1 MIADLSLREAVGRL
15 MIVGYEG
22 HDFSEVARL
31 LEEVRPLGFIF
42 FTRNF
47 PSHDPDKL
55 PQLIRQSQ
63 EMAQSILGRPL
74 LWMIDY
80 EGGLVQRLPS
90 PPFTRV
96 PAAKEMTA
104 KDPIMVKATV
114 NTASLELA
122 SLGFNFNLAPI
133 LDVASPDSDFI
144 GSRSFSAKSSEVSFW
159 GRLYAETYQD
169 AGLLCAGK
177 HFPGLGRATLDPH
190 AVLPTI
196 DFPKEILMADLLPFF
211 ELMDVL
217 PAIMSTHAL
226 YPAFDRDFP
235 ATFSAKIIN
244 ILRRE
249 KAYQGAIISDDLE
262 MGAVVKNYPMG
273 EAATLAVAAGHDLL
287 LICRRRE
294 YVLECQKALGSAC
307 KSGKITDKRLLEA
320 HGQGQALLS
329 ALKSVTVKV

>member
-15 MIVGYEG
+15 LIVGYEG
-22 HDFSEVARL
+22 HDFCELARL
-31 LEEVRPLGFIF
+31 LEEIRPLGFIF

-47 PSHDPDKL
+47 PSHEPEKL

-63 EMAQSILGRPL
+63 EMAQSLLGRPL

-96 PAAKEMTA
+96 PAAQEMAA
-104 KDPIMVKATV
+104 KDPTLAKTIVKA
-114 NTASLELA
+114 ASLELA
-122 SLGFNFNLAPI
+122 ALGFNFNLAPI
-133 LDVASPDSDFI
+133 LDVASPASDFI
-144 GSRSFSAKSSEVSFW
+144 GTRSFSADSREVSFW
-159 GRLYAETYQD
+159 ARLYAKTYQE

-196 DFPKEILMADLLPFF
+196 DFPKKILMGDLAPFF
-211 ELMDVL
+211 DLMDVL
-217 PAIMSTHAL
+217 PAIMSTHAV

-235 ATFSAKIIN
+235 ATFSTKIIN

-249 KAYQGAIISDDLE
+249 KAYHGAIISDDLE

-287 LICRRRE
+287 LICRKRE
-294 YVLECQKALGSAC
+294 YVLECQKALGVAL
-307 KSGKITDKRLLEA
+307 KSGALTAKRLLEA
-320 HGQGQALLS
+320 HEQGQALLS
-329 ALKSVTVKV
+329 ALQSTTI